1 VAGVNKNGLRAAA
14 SHWFDQSIEAPLEA
28 LAGGRA
34 RLKIIVL
41 LASVLALNSAD
52 TATVG
57 AVAVQLKT
65 ALDIDNVQIGLLVTA
80 STAVGAL
87 VTLPFGVLADR
98 INRTRVLVL
107 AIAVWSLAML
117 MNGLSNSYLM
127 LLLSRLLL
135 GCIAAA
141 ASPIVVSLTGDF
153 FRPGERGRIFG
164 YILAGEL
171 LGVAIGFLLSG
182 NLAAVLSWRAAF
194 WMLAAAGLALAWVI
208 WRYLPE
214 PARGGQSII
223 PEGADE
229 VPMKTEDTPPA
240 PPRRRDAKETH
251 DPIAR
256 QIAARKIQ
264 PHEAQILHRDPAHMR
279 VWQAVR
285 YALSVRT
292 FRGLVIASAL
302 GYFYFTGLRTFALIY
317 MRETFDLGQAVA
329 STLSVVLGSG
339 AIVGVLLAGRLGD
352 RMIRNGRLTARV
364 QLGGWSLLLAAAAL
378 VPGLLLNSLYLTAP
392 LFFIAAM
399 GLGGANPSLDAA
411 RLDVIPSGLWGRAEG
426 VRATVRFAL
435 SAAAAPLFGYVASL
449 FGDTHAALSTIHH
462 ASGLRVALLVML
474 VALVAAGFV
483 LLLRTVHTYPRD
495 AATSHASERAMRE
508 QHAR

>member
-1 VAGVNKNGLRAAA
+1 MNKKGSGTSVRR
-14 SHWFDQSIEAPLEA
+14 WFDRAIEAPLEA

-41 LASVLALNSAD
+41 LACVLALNSAD

-57 AVAVQLKT
+57 AVAMQLEHS
-65 ALDIDNVQIGLLVTA
+65 LHIDNVQVGLLVTV

-98 INRTRVLVL
+98 VNRSRLLVV
-107 AIAVWSLAML
+107 AIAVWSLALML
-117 MNGLSNSYLM
+117 NGLSTSYLM

-135 GCIAAA
+135 GCIVAA
-141 ASPIVVSLTGDF
+141 ASPLVVSLTGDF
-153 FRPGERGRIFG
+153 FGSGERGRIFG

-171 LGVAIGFLLSG
+171 IGVAVGFLVSG

-194 WMLAAAGLALAWVI
+194 WMLALIGLVLAWVI

-229 VPMKTEDTPPA
+229 VPMNTKDTASERPCRGPATELD
-240 PPRRRDAKETH
+240 
-251 DPIAR
+251 DPIGR
-256 QIAARKIQ
+256 LVTSRRVP
-264 PHEAQILHRDPAHMR
+264 PHDEQILRDDPAHMG

-292 FRGLVIASAL
+292 FRSLVIASAL
-302 GYFYFTGLRTFALIY
+302 GYFYFTGLRTFALLY
-317 MRETFDLGQAVA
+317 MRETFHLGQAAA
-329 STLSVVLGSG
+329 STLSVALGCGS
-339 AIVGVLLAGRLGD
+339 IVGVLLAGRLGD
-352 RMIRNGRLTARV
+352 RLIRHGMLTARV
-364 QLGGWSLLLAAAAL
+364 HLAGWSFLIAAGAL
-378 VPGLLLNSLYLTAP
+378 VPGLLFNSLYFTAP
-392 LFFIAAM
+392 LLFIAAM

-411 RLDVIPSGLWGRAEG
+411 RLDVIPSSLWGRAEG
-426 VRATVRFAL
+426 IRATARFAL

-449 FGDTHAALSTIHH
+449 FGHS
-462 ASGLRVALLVML
+462 SVALGAVHDGSGMRAAML
-474 VALVAAGFV
+474 ITMVALVAAGLV
-483 LLLRTVHTYPRD
+483 LLLRAVRTYPRD
-495 AATSHASERAMRE
+495 TATSQASDTAMHAL
-508 QHAR
+508 QTP

>member
-1 VAGVNKNGLRAAA
+1 MNKRALEAAA
-14 SHWFDQSIEAPLEA
+14 SRWFGRRIEAPLEA

-41 LASVLALNSAD
+41 LACVLALNSAD

-57 AVAVQLKT
+57 AVAMQLEH
-65 ALDIDNVQIGLLVTA
+65 ALHIDNVQIGLLVTV

-98 INRTRVLVL
+98 INRSRVLVA
-107 AIAVWSLAML
+107 AIAVWSLAMIV
-117 MNGLSNSYLM
+117 NGFSTSYLM
-127 LLLSRLLL
+127 LLLSRLFL
-135 GCIAAA
+135 GCIVAA
-141 ASPIVVSLTGDF
+141 ASPLVVSLTGDF
-153 FRPGERGRIFG
+153 FGSGERGRIFG

-171 LGVAIGFLLSG
+171 LGVAVGFLLSG
-182 NLAAVLSWRAAF
+182 NLAAALSWRAAF
-194 WMLAAAGLALAWVI
+194 WMLALAGLALAWVI

-229 VPMKTEDTPPA
+229 VPMKTEA
-240 PPRRRDAKETH
+240 AAVPRRRGKKTQEIH
-251 DPIAR
+251 DPIGR
-256 QIAARKIQ
+256 LIAEHHIQ
-264 PHEAQILHRDPAHMR
+264 PHETQILRDDPAHMGVR
-279 VWQAVR
+279 QAVR
-285 YALSVRT
+285 YALAVRT

-329 STLSVVLGSG
+329 STLSVVLGCG
-339 AIVGVLLAGRLGD
+339 AIVGVLLVGRLGD
-352 RMIRNGRLTARV
+352 RLIRHGTLNARV
-364 QLGGWSLLLAAAAL
+364 HLAGWSFLIAAGAL
-378 VPGLLLNSLYLTAP
+378 VPGLLFSSLYFTAP

-426 VRATVRFAL
+426 IRATARFAL
-435 SAAAAPLFGYVASL
+435 SAAAAPLFGYLASL
-449 FGDTHAALSTIHH
+449 FGHSRAALGAVHDGT
-462 ASGLRVALLVML
+462 GLRAAMLLTMVT
-474 VALVAAGFV
+474 LVAAGLV
-483 LLLRTVHTYPRD
+483 LLLRAVHTYPRD
-495 AATSHASERAMRE
+495 TATSHASERMLR
-508 QHAR
+508 QKQP

>member
-1 VAGVNKNGLRAAA
+1 MNKHGLGAAA
-14 SHWFDQSIEAPLEA
+14 SRWFGHSIEAPLEA

-41 LASVLALNSAD
+41 LACVLALNSAD

-57 AVAVQLKT
+57 AVAMELKQS
-65 ALDIDNVQIGLLVTA
+65 LHIDNIQVGLLVTV

-98 INRTRVLVL
+98 INRSRVLVV
-107 AIAVWSLAML
+107 AIAVWSLAMIL
-117 MNGLSNSYLM
+117 NGASNSYLM

-135 GCIAAA
+135 GCIVAA
-141 ASPIVVSLTGDF
+141 ASPLVVSLTGDF
-153 FRPGERGRIFG
+153 FPPAQRGRIFG

-171 LGVAIGFLLSG
+171 LGVAVGFLVSG

-194 WMLAAAGLALAWVI
+194 WMLAAVGLALAWVI

-229 VPMKTEDTPPA
+229 VPMNADDAETPGQQHKA
-240 PPRRRDAKETH
+240 AKETH
-251 DPIAR
+251 DPIRRLVAEHD
-256 QIAARKIQ
+256 IQ
-264 PHEAQILHRDPAHMR
+264 PHDEQILRDDPAHMG

-285 YALSVRT
+285 YALAVRT

-329 STLSVVLGSG
+329 STLSVGLGCG

-352 RMIRNGRLTARV
+352 RLIRHGTLNARV
-364 QLGGWSLLLAAAAL
+364 HLAGWSFLIAAGAL
-378 VPGLLLNSLYLTAP
+378 VPGLLFNSLYFTAP

-411 RLDVIPSGLWGRAEG
+411 RLDVVPSGLWGRAEG
-426 VRATVRFAL
+426 IRATARYAL

-449 FGDTHAALSTIHH
+449 FGPSNAALGAAHDGT
-462 ASGLRVALLVML
+462 GLRAAML
-474 VALVAAGFV
+474 ITMVTLVAAGLV

-495 AATSHASERAMRE
+495 TATAQASERAMRE
-508 QHAR
+508 

>member
-1 VAGVNKNGLRAAA
+1 MNNKGLRAAA
-14 SHWFDQSIEAPLEA
+14 VRWFGESIEAPLEA

-65 ALDIDNVQIGLLVTA
+65 ALDIDNVQVGLLVTA

-98 INRTRVLVL
+98 INRSRVLMV
-107 AIAVWSLAML
+107 AIVVWSLAML
-117 MNGLSNSYLM
+117 LNGLSNSYLM

-182 NLAAVLSWRAAF
+182 NLAALLSWRAAF
-194 WMLAAAGLALAWVI
+194 WMLAAAGLTLAWVI
-208 WRYLPE
+208 WRHLPE

-229 VPMKTEDTPPA
+229 VPMNMEDA
-240 PPRRRDAKETH
+240 PRALPRRKDAQETH
-251 DPIAR
+251 NPIAR
-256 QIAARKIQ
+256 RIAACKIR
-264 PHEAQILHRDPAHMR
+264 PHDTQILHHDPTHMR

-292 FRGLVIASAL
+292 FRSLVIASAL

-317 MRETFDLGQAVA
+317 MRETFGLGQAMA

-352 RMIRNGRLTARV
+352 RLIRQGTLTARV
-364 QLGGWSLLLAAAAL
+364 QLGGWSLLLAAGAL

-411 RLDVIPSGLWGRAEG
+411 RLDVMPSGLWGRAEG
-426 VRATVRFAL
+426 MRATVRFAL
-435 SAAAAPLFGYVASL
+435 SAAAPPLFGYVASL
-449 FGDTHAALSTIHH
+449 VGHPQSPLSHVHH

-474 VALVAAGFV
+474 VALVAAGLV
-483 LLLRTVHTYPRD
+483 LLLRAVHTYPRD
-495 AATSHASERAMRE
+495 TATSRASERATRK
-508 QHAR
+508 QQSR